1 MNEVYLAI
9 ILDVINEKYYSEE
22 VFCQNQ
28 LAIDEQEWHEWKSGK
43 YSLTAEQTQKIKNL
57 FTDYEW
63 MLFQKVLRQTVIYPE
78 KRSQAVSEY
87 RQMKLQIA
95 KKWLDS
101 KVAKIELL
109 DDSLENQ
116 EFQALLIAVGIDYH
130 RWGFDDILTFRIP
143 ARLQKQLANDQVK
156 LIAWFDEQMQE
167 LK

>member
-1 MNEVYLAI
+1 MNDVYLAI
-9 ILDVINEKYYSEE
+9 ILDVINEKYYSEK

-28 LAIDEQEWHEWKSGK
+28 LAIEEKDWQAWKVGK
-43 YSLTAEQTQKIKNL
+43 YLLSPEQTQKIKNL

-78 KRSQAVSEY
+78 KRSQGVMEY

-95 KKWLDS
+95 KKWMDGQL
-101 KVAKIELL
+101 AKIELL

-116 EFQALLIAVGIDYH
+116 EFQALLIAVGIDYE

-156 LIAWFDEQMQE
+156 LLDWFDEQMQE
-167 LK
+167 LQ

>member
-28 LAIDEQEWHEWKSGK
+28 LAIDEQEWHEWKAGK

-95 KKWLDS
+95 KKWVDS
-101 KVAKIELL
+101 KVAEIELL